1 MSARYEKRTLANDR
15 SAVIALAREAEIPQL
30 LPSAFYDLSRYLPSQ
45 LAIDYTDP
53 DTNRTYTLSN
63 NDLFR
68 VYRGKEQAARYFS
81 TFIVKELE
89 GRTPSEFCH
98 NRQELQPSRKRRCQM
113 AFEAVTYSLLRDIN
127 GLVLNRNSD
136 PLFAIAD
143 SLLMQTR
150 EDAPGT
156 ENKTTMRACE
166 ACRMDFGAT
175 VNEVRLEFW
184 NKLPEWF
191 DLEVPN
197 WS

>member
-1 MSARYEKRTLANDR
+1 MNVRLTGKDS
-15 SAVIALAREAEIPQL
+15 VIIALAREADAPQL

-45 LAIDYTDP
+45 LADEYTDP
-53 DTNRTYTLSN
+53 DSGRAYNLTST
-63 NDLFR
+63 DLFR

-98 NRQELQPSRKRRCQM
+98 NKAELQPSRKRRCQM
-113 AFEAVTYSLLRDIN
+113 AFEAVTYSLIRDVN

-136 PLFAIAD
+136 PLFAIVD

-156 ENKTTMRACE
+156 ENRATVRACE
-166 ACRMDFGAT
+166 ACRMEFSAVVD
-175 VNEVRLEFW
+175 VVRNEFW
-184 NKLPEWF
+184 HKLPEWF
-191 DLEVPN
+191 DIDVPT
-197 WS
+197 WA